1 LSWLTRV
8 QNLKLLALAFQRDIS
23 GDVKFYNGSRD
34 FDYTP
39 LRDDFSSAGW
49 DLLWSTYVPNLKSGS
64 TPTMKIFKAGQNIE
78 NGVVFLWLGIT
89 QGHRQCHRL
98 IDCIWCLVQF
108 YTNYAPVSYCF
119 RDSVSYL
126 SKIADFN
133 LLQRKHPP
141 HISLRSMLLSRRILL
156 SSVS

>member
-8 QNLKLLALAFQRDIS
+8 QNLKLLALAFLRDIS

-98 IDCIWCLVQF
+98 IDCIYGVLFNFIQ
-108 YTNYAPVSYCF
+108 TMH
-119 RDSVSYL
+119 L
-126 SKIADFN
+126 SHTVFEI
-133 LLQRKHPP
+133 Q
-141 HISLRSMLLSRRILL
+141 
-156 SSVS
+156 